1 MFFVTGRYSNRMEFK
16 GGIPVFMA
24 VRDKGRY
31 SNRMEFKEITIN
43 NIVLSIKVDIATE
56 WNLKAYVLQVPRG

>member
-1 MFFVTGRYSNRMEFK
+1 
-16 GGIPVFMA
+16 MA